1 MPMYKRIE
9 GWGTLFKV
17 PHRFPIH
24 SPLQVAKDIEP
35 IIWAHRDAEWGI
47 YGEYVGN
54 LGWGSPSPNPF
65 VHRRS
70 GRFVGNLRKNA
81 FS

>member
-1 MPMYKRIE
+1 M
-9 GWGTLFKV
+9 KV
-17 PHRFPIH
+17 KDLCYPSAKVQKIIAVSKVFPYGVMLIFVNLTF
-24 SPLQVAKDIEP
+24 PLPK
-35 IIWAHRDAEWGI
+35 WGI